1 MFDLDGRVA
10 LVTGAGRSV
19 GAGIAA
25 ALAAQGA
32 AVLVNDIDP
41 TRAGAVAEQL
51 RGAGAT
57 AHPVVFDVTDAAQ
70 VATAVTGAAELAG
83 PIDICVN
90 NAGNAGA
97 SDFPLAPFVDLEP
110 EQYERFIAVNLYG
123 VLHCTRAVLGPMV
136 TRGWGRIITISS
148 GAALMGTRLGVSI
161 YGASKGGAVSFMRHL
176 ALEHARD
183 GITANT
189 LALGLMANAEVPETE
204 LMARTVPVGRLGT
217 PADAGA
223 ACVWLAAEESSW
235 MTGAT
240 IPLDGG
246 SSAG

>member
-19 GAGIAA
+19 GAGIAT
-25 ALAAQGA
+25 ALAGQGA
-32 AVLVNDIDP
+32 TVLVNDIDP
-41 TRAGAVAEQL
+41 
-51 RGAGAT
+51 
-57 AHPVVFDVTDAAQ
+57 
-70 VATAVTGAAELAG
+70 
-83 PIDICVN
+83 
-90 NAGNAGA
+90 
-97 SDFPLAPFVDLEP
+97 
-110 EQYERFIAVNLYG
+110 
-123 VLHCTRAVLGPMV
+123 
-136 TRGWGRIITISS
+136 
-148 GAALMGTRLGVSI
+148 
-161 YGASKGGAVSFMRHL
+161 
-176 ALEHARD
+176 ARD

-204 LMARTVPVGRLGT
+204 FMARTEPVGRLGT

-223 ACVWLAAEESSW
+223 ACVRLAAQGSSW

>member
-10 LVTGAGRSV
+10 LVTGAGQSV
-19 GAGIAA
+19 GAGIAT
-25 ALAAQGA
+25 ALAGQGA
-32 AVLVNDIDP
+32 TVLVNDIDP
-41 TRAGAVAEQL
+41 ARAGAVVEQL
-51 RGAGAT
+51 RATGAT

-70 VATAVTGAAELAG
+70 VAAAVTGAAEITG

-97 SDFPLAPFVDLEP
+97 GDFPLAPFVDLEP
-110 EQYERFIAVNLYG
+110 AQYERFVAVNLYG
-123 VLHCTRAVLGPMV
+123 VLHCTRAVLGSMV
-136 TRGWGRIITISS
+136 ARGWGRIITISS
-148 GAALMGTRLGVSI
+148 GAALSGTRLGVSI

-189 LALGLMANAEVPETE
+189 LALGLMDNAEVPETE